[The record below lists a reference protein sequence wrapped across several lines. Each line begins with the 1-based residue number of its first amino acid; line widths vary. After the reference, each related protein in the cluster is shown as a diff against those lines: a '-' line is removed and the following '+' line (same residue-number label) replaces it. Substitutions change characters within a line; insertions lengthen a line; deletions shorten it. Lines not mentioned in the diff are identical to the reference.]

1 MSAIKRHDMYDVV
14 HGDEVL
20 MKNEDGEIR
29 LKVKSLLVDR
39 QKPTICQ
46 IFTSSENTG
55 SLSSPE
61 TKVWNCKINHV
72 VPAQHSMDFNVQAI
86 VGDASQELTLKTVKT
101 ESSECTIC

>member
-1 MSAIKRHDMYDVV
+1 MYDVV

-20 MKNEDGEIR
+20 MTNEAGDIR
-29 LKVKSLLVDR
+29 LKVRSLLVDR

-46 IFTSSENTG
+46 IFTASENTG
-55 SLSSPE
+55 SLSSNE

-72 VPAQHSMDFNVQAI
+72 VPAQNSMDFNVQAI
-86 VGDASQELTLKTVKT
+86 VGEVSQELTLKTVKT

>member
-20 MKNEDGEIR
+20 MVHDEGETR
-29 LKVKSLLVDR
+29 FKVKSLLVDR

-46 IFTSSENTG
+46 IFTASENTG
-55 SLSSPE
+55 SLSSSE

-72 VPAQHSMDFNVQAI
+72 KPMQNSMEFSVKAI
-86 VGDASQELTLKTVKT
+86 VGEGSQELTLKTVKS

>member
-1 MSAIKRHDMYDVV
+1 MSAIKSHDMYDVV

-20 MKNEDGEIR
+20 MTNEDGEIR
-29 LKVKSLLVDR
+29 LKVKSLIVNR
-39 QKPTICQ
+39 QKPMICQ

-55 SLSSPE
+55 SLSSNE

-72 VPAQHSMDFNVQAI
+72 VPAQNSMDFNVQAI

-101 ESSECTIC
+101 ENSECTIC